1 MKTIINP
8 DPHAEGFTPQPIY
21 NVTAVLEHISDVFSV
36 VQSLENSKFSEDQIS
51 VFIGQDGLAKLDLH
65 GEEHGM
71 LARVVR
77 AWESL
82 TAEAEA
88 NREAEAALKEGRI
101 FIAVS
106 TDGSDQQKAQVEQIL
121 KAHNAHK
128 LHFFGHWTVER
139 L

>member
-8 DPHAEGFTPQPIY
+8 DPHAEGFKPQPIY
-21 NVTAVLEHISDVFSV
+21 NVTAVLEHISNVFSV
-36 VQSLENSKFSEDQIS
+36 VQSLEKSGFSEDQIS

-65 GEEHGM
+65 GKEHGV

-77 AWESL
+77 ALESL

-88 NREAEAALKEGRI
+88 NRHAEATLREGRI
-101 FIAVS
+101 FVAVS
-106 TDGSDQQKAQVEQIL
+106 TDGSDQQKAIVERIL
-121 KAHNAHK
+121 KAHHARQ
-128 LHFFGHWTVER
+128 LHYFGRWTVER

>member
-1 MKTIINP
+1 MKANINP
-8 DPHAEGFTPQPIY
+8 DPHAEGFKPQPIY
-21 NVTAVLEHISDVFSV
+21 NVTAVLENISDVFAV
-36 VQSLENSKFSEDQIS
+36 VQSLEKSGFSEDQIS

-65 GEEHGM
+65 GKEHGV

-77 AWESL
+77 ALESL

-88 NREAEAALKEGRI
+88 NREAEAALKQGRI

-106 TDGSDQQKAQVEQIL
+106 TDGSNQQKANVEQIL
-121 KAHNAHK
+121 KAHDAHK
-128 LHFFGHWTVER
+128 LHFFGRWTIER

>member
-1 MKTIINP
+1 MRTIVNP
-8 DPHAEGFTPQPIY
+8 DPHAKGFKPQPTY
-21 NVTAVLEHISDVFSV
+21 NVTAVLGHISDVFSV
-36 VQSLENSKFSEDQIS
+36 VQSLEKNGFSEDQIS

-65 GEEHGM
+65 GKEHGV

-77 AWESL
+77 VLESL

-88 NREAEAALKEGRI
+88 NRSAEEALKDGRI

-106 TDGSDQQKAQVEQIL
+106 TDGSDQQKADVERIL
-121 KAHNAHK
+121 KSHNAQK
-128 LHFFGHWTVER
+128 LHFFGRWTVER

>member
-1 MKTIINP
+1 P
-8 DPHAEGFTPQPIY
+8 DPHAEGFKPQPIY

-36 VQSLENSKFSEDQIS
+36 VQSLEQSGFPEDQIS

-65 GEEHGM
+65 GKEHGM
-71 LARVVR
+71 LARVGR
-77 AWESL
+77 ALESL

-88 NREAEAALKEGRI
+88 NREAEAALKKGRI

-106 TDGSDQQKAQVEQIL
+106 TDGSDQQKTRVEQIL
-121 KAHNAHK
+121 KAHNGHK
-128 LHFFGHWTVER
+128 LHFFGRWTVER

>member
-8 DPHAEGFTPQPIY
+8 DPHAEGFKPQPTY
-21 NVTAVLEHISDVFSV
+21 NVTAVVEHISDVFSI
-36 VQSLENSKFSEDQIS
+36 VQSLEKSGFSEDQIS

-65 GEEHGM
+65 GEEHGV
-71 LARVVR
+71 LTRVVR
-77 AWESL
+77 ALESL

-88 NREAEAALKEGRI
+88 NRTAEAALKEGRI

-106 TDGSDQQKAQVEQIL
+106 TDGSDQQKANVDQIL
-121 KAHNAHK
+121 KAHNAQK
-128 LHFFGHWTVER
+128 LHFFGRWTVES